1 MDDYRQPDTPE
12 TANEVEMLL
21 DQQAEQAVPS
31 ETSADIKA
39 EPVNLEEIV
48 QPEEQPE
55 ELMDKAQEQPEESE
69 QTELTKE
76 QPEESEQTELTKE
89 QPEESEQTEFTEKQP
104 EELETASTEELKEGS
119 IELSMEPSM
128 EVEAKPEDETT
139 GETQSSVFGQ
149 AVTLDAIHDS
159 ELIKTVNRAKQL
171 LNDLDEA
178 EKDKTRLTGEL
189 KQSEKAY
196 SSMEKSVAEG
206 ITTALKKK
214 KEEIAATYD
223 RELSQ
228 YQDQIDVCKTERAK
242 AKANAIAQRIQ
253 VETAPLSQQNQQLE
267 AQIELKFKENKVPVV
282 CKKRAIS
289 MLFFPK
295 NSRDWTIDILVGV
308 GLIFFIPLFFSLAIS
323 NRLVLTFTFFVYVG
337 ALFTA
342 YLYLLHKYMLKFA
355 GVNEEVEELR
365 KQIRINNKNKQL
377 MTNRIKKSQDETGY
391 NLGSFDDKITGIQQ
405 VMQNTVEKRQEALEN
420 FESEIRHQITADI
433 TAANKDELLG
443 LQQEFESKR
452 QELSDK
458 KEEIEQIEKQLKEE
472 YEPVFGKDLLYK
484 QRLNKFDSFCQENA
498 DLSLEE
504 AFTSFAEVVV
514 QAGRLP
520 YDMEVPNAVTQA
532 AMAASEKG
540 EGLSGAFDSAP
551 ELMAALGYTRGNS
564 RRYTLE
570 ELDNEE

>member
-12 TANEVEMLL
+12 TANEVEMLI
-21 DQQAEQAVPS
+21 DQQAVPS

-48 QPEEQPE
+48 QQEEQPEEVKEQPE
-55 ELMDKAQEQPEESE
+55 ELMEEAQEQPEESE

-76 QPEESEQTELTKE
+76 QPEESEQTEFTKE
-89 QPEESEQTEFTEKQP
+89 QPEESKQTELTEKQP

-119 IELSMEPSM
+119 IELSMEPLMESSM

-323 NRLVLTFTFFVYVG
+323 NRLVLAFTFFVYVG

-365 KQIRINNKNKQL
+365 KQIRVNNKNKQL
-377 MTNRIKKSQDETGY
+377 MTNRIKKS
-391 NLGSFDDKITGIQQ
+391 
-405 VMQNTVEKRQEALEN
+405 
-420 FESEIRHQITADI
+420 H
-433 TAANKDELLG
+433 
-443 LQQEFESKR
+443 
-452 QELSDK
+452 
-458 KEEIEQIEKQLKEE
+458 IEKDV
-472 YEPVFGKDLLYK
+472 YEATIGFLNAKKDSMTLHLHVSNNDVAYK
-484 QRLNKFDSFCQENA
+484 YEMIRPKKDNPKSVIIYN
-498 DLSLEE
+498 
-504 AFTSFAEVVV
+504 EV
-514 QAGRLP
+514 
-520 YDMEVPNAVTQA
+520 
-532 AMAASEKG
+532 
-540 EGLSGAFDSAP
+540 SGF
-551 ELMAALGYTRGNS
+551 N
-564 RRYTLE
+564 
-570 ELDNEE
+570 

>member
-21 DQQAEQAVPS
+21 DQQAEQAVS
-31 ETSADIKA
+31 SEASKETSADMKA

-48 QPEEQPE
+48 QPKDQLEEVKEQPE
-55 ELMDKAQEQPEESE
+55 ELMEEAQEQPEESE
-69 QTELTKE
+69 LTELTKE
-76 QPEESEQTELTKE
+76 QPEESEQAELK
-89 QPEESEQTEFTEKQP
+89 EKQLD
-104 EELETASTEELKEGS
+104 ELDAASTEESQEGS
-119 IELSMEPSM
+119 MESSM
-128 EVEAKPEDETT
+128 EVEAKPEDEATR
-139 GETQSSVFGQ
+139 EAQSSVFGQ

-196 SSMEKSVAEG
+196 GSMEKSVAEG

-253 VETAPLSQQNQQLE
+253 VETAPLNQQNQQLE

-323 NRLVLTFTFFVYVG
+323 NRLVLAFTFFVYVG
-337 ALFTA
+337 ALFTV

-504 AFTSFAEVVV
+504 A
-514 QAGRLP
+514 L
-520 YDMEVPNAVTQA
+520 TQYRA
-532 AMAASEKG
+532 
-540 EGLSGAFDSAP
+540 LSGSK
-551 ELMAALGYTRGNS
+551 LLKK
-564 RRYTLE
+564 
-570 ELDNEE
+570 

>member
-21 DQQAEQAVPS
+21 DQQAEQAVS
-31 ETSADIKA
+31 SEASKETSADMKA

-48 QPEEQPE
+48 QPKEQLEEVKEQSE
-55 ELMDKAQEQPEESE
+55 ELMEEAQEQPEESE
-69 QTELTKE
+69 LTELTKE
-76 QPEESEQTELTKE
+76 LPEESEQAELK
-89 QPEESEQTEFTEKQP
+89 EKQQD
-104 EELETASTEELKEGS
+104 ELDAASTEESQEGS
-119 IELSMEPSM
+119 MESSM
-128 EVEAKPEDETT
+128 EVEAKPEDEATR
-139 GETQSSVFGQ
+139 EAQSSVFGQ

-253 VETAPLSQQNQQLE
+253 VETAPLNQQNQQLE

-323 NRLVLTFTFFVYVG
+323 NRLVLAFTFFVYVG
-337 ALFTA
+337 ALFTV

-391 NLGSFDDKITGIQQ
+391 NLGSFDDKITSIQQ

-504 AFTSFAEVVV
+504 A
-514 QAGRLP
+514 L
-520 YDMEVPNAVTQA
+520 TQYRA
-532 AMAASEKG
+532 
-540 EGLSGAFDSAP
+540 LSGSK
-551 ELMAALGYTRGNS
+551 LLKK
-564 RRYTLE
+564 
-570 ELDNEE
+570 

>member
-48 QPEEQPE
+48 QQEEQPE
-55 ELMDKAQEQPEESE
+55 EVKEQPEELLEEAQE
-69 QTELTKE
+69 QS
-76 QPEESEQTELTKE
+76 EESEQTELTKE
-89 QPEESEQTEFTEKQP
+89 QPEESEQTEFTKEQP
-104 EELETASTEELKEGS
+104 EESKQTELTEKQ
-119 IELSMEPSM
+119 
-128 EVEAKPEDETT
+128 PEDETT

-323 NRLVLTFTFFVYVG
+323 NRLVLAFTFFVYVG

-365 KQIRINNKNKQL
+365 KQIRVNNKNKQL

-504 AFTSFAEVVV
+504 ALA
-514 QAGRLP
+514 QYRA
-520 YDMEVPNAVTQA
+520 
-532 AMAASEKG
+532 
-540 EGLSGAFDSAP
+540 LSGSK
-551 ELMAALGYTRGNS
+551 LLKK
-564 RRYTLE
+564 
-570 ELDNEE
+570 

>member
-55 ELMDKAQEQPEESE
+55 ELMDKAQ
-69 QTELTKE
+69 
-76 QPEESEQTELTKE
+76 E

-504 AFTSFAEVVV
+504 A
-514 QAGRLP
+514 L
-520 YDMEVPNAVTQA
+520 TQYRA
-532 AMAASEKG
+532 
-540 EGLSGAFDSAP
+540 LSGSK
-551 ELMAALGYTRGNS
+551 LLKK
-564 RRYTLE
+564 
-570 ELDNEE
+570 

>member
-31 ETSADIKA
+31 EASKETSADMKA

-48 QPEEQPE
+48 QPKEQLEEVKEQPE
-55 ELMDKAQEQPEESE
+55 ELMEEAQEQPEESE
-69 QTELTKE
+69 LTELTKE
-76 QPEESEQTELTKE
+76 QPEESEQADLK
-89 QPEESEQTEFTEKQP
+89 EKQLD
-104 EELETASTEELKEGS
+104 ELDAASTEESQEGS
-119 IELSMEPSM
+119 MESSM
-128 EVEAKPEDETT
+128 EVEAKPEDE
-139 GETQSSVFGQ
+139 ETREAQSSVFGQ

-253 VETAPLSQQNQQLE
+253 VETAPLNQQNQQLE

-323 NRLVLTFTFFVYVG
+323 NRLVLAFTFFVYVG
-337 ALFTA
+337 ALFTV

-391 NLGSFDDKITGIQQ
+391 NLGSFDDKITSIQQ

-472 YEPVFGKDLLYK
+472 YEPAFGKDLLYK

-504 AFTSFAEVVV
+504 A
-514 QAGRLP
+514 L
-520 YDMEVPNAVTQA
+520 TQYRA
-532 AMAASEKG
+532 
-540 EGLSGAFDSAP
+540 LSGSK
-551 ELMAALGYTRGNS
+551 LLKK
-564 RRYTLE
+564 
-570 ELDNEE
+570 

>member
-21 DQQAEQAVPS
+21 DQQAEQAVS
-31 ETSADIKA
+31 SEASKETSADMKA

-48 QPEEQPE
+48 QPKEQLEEVKEQPE
-55 ELMDKAQEQPEESE
+55 ELMEEAQEQPEESE
-69 QTELTKE
+69 LTELTKE
-76 QPEESEQTELTKE
+76 QPEESEQAELK
-89 QPEESEQTEFTEKQP
+89 EKQLD
-104 EELETASTEELKEGS
+104 ELDAASTEEPQEGS
-119 IELSMEPSM
+119 MESSM
-128 EVEAKPEDETT
+128 EVEAKPEDEATR
-139 GETQSSVFGQ
+139 EAQSSVFGQ

-253 VETAPLSQQNQQLE
+253 VETAPLNQQNQQLE

-323 NRLVLTFTFFVYVG
+323 NRLVLAFTFFVYVG
-337 ALFTA
+337 ALFTV

-391 NLGSFDDKITGIQQ
+391 NLGSFDDKITSIQQ

-458 KEEIEQIEKQLKEE
+458 KEEIEQIENQLKEE

-504 AFTSFAEVVV
+504 A
-514 QAGRLP
+514 L
-520 YDMEVPNAVTQA
+520 TQYRA
-532 AMAASEKG
+532 
-540 EGLSGAFDSAP
+540 LSGSK
-551 ELMAALGYTRGNS
+551 LLKK
-564 RRYTLE
+564 
-570 ELDNEE
+570 

>member
-21 DQQAEQAVPS
+21 DQQAEQAVS
-31 ETSADIKA
+31 SEASKETSADMKA

-48 QPEEQPE
+48 QPKEQLEEVKEQPE
-55 ELMDKAQEQPEESE
+55 ELMEEAQEQPEESE
-69 QTELTKE
+69 LTELTKE
-76 QPEESEQTELTKE
+76 QPEESEQADLK
-89 QPEESEQTEFTEKQP
+89 EKQLD
-104 EELETASTEELKEGS
+104 ELDAASTEESQEGS
-119 IELSMEPSM
+119 MESSM
-128 EVEAKPEDETT
+128 EVEAKPEDEATR
-139 GETQSSVFGQ
+139 EAQSSVFGQ

-253 VETAPLSQQNQQLE
+253 VETAPLNQQNQQLE

-323 NRLVLTFTFFVYVG
+323 NRLVLAFTFFVYVG
-337 ALFTA
+337 ALFTV

-452 QELSDK
+452 QELSNK

-504 AFTSFAEVVV
+504 A
-514 QAGRLP
+514 L
-520 YDMEVPNAVTQA
+520 TQYRA
-532 AMAASEKG
+532 
-540 EGLSGAFDSAP
+540 LSGSK
-551 ELMAALGYTRGNS
+551 LLKK
-564 RRYTLE
+564 
-570 ELDNEE
+570 

>member
-21 DQQAEQAVPS
+21 DQQAEQAVS
-31 ETSADIKA
+31 SEASKETSADMKA

-48 QPEEQPE
+48 QPKEQLEEVKEQPE
-55 ELMDKAQEQPEESE
+55 ELMEEAQEQPEESE
-69 QTELTKE
+69 LTELTKE
-76 QPEESEQTELTKE
+76 QPEESEQAELK
-89 QPEESEQTEFTEKQP
+89 EKQLD
-104 EELETASTEELKEGS
+104 ELDAASTEESQEGS
-119 IELSMEPSM
+119 MESSM
-128 EVEAKPEDETT
+128 EVEAKPEDEATR
-139 GETQSSVFGQ
+139 EAQSSVFGQ

-253 VETAPLSQQNQQLE
+253 VETAPLNQQNQQLE

-323 NRLVLTFTFFVYVG
+323 NRLVLAFTFFVYVG

-458 KEEIEQIEKQLKEE
+458 KEEIEQIENQLKEE

-504 AFTSFAEVVV
+504 A
-514 QAGRLP
+514 L
-520 YDMEVPNAVTQA
+520 TQYRA
-532 AMAASEKG
+532 
-540 EGLSGAFDSAP
+540 LSGSK
-551 ELMAALGYTRGNS
+551 LLKK
-564 RRYTLE
+564 
-570 ELDNEE
+570 

>member
-21 DQQAEQAVPS
+21 DQQAEQAVSSEAPK
-31 ETSADIKA
+31 ETSADMKA

-48 QPEEQPE
+48 QPKDQLEEVKEQPE
-55 ELMDKAQEQPEESE
+55 ELMEEAQEQPEESE
-69 QTELTKE
+69 LTELTKE
-76 QPEESEQTELTKE
+76 QPEESEQAELK
-89 QPEESEQTEFTEKQP
+89 EKQLD
-104 EELETASTEELKEGS
+104 ELDAASTEESQEGS
-119 IELSMEPSM
+119 MESSM
-128 EVEAKPEDETT
+128 EVEAKPEDEATR
-139 GETQSSVFGQ
+139 EAQSSVFGQ

-196 SSMEKSVAEG
+196 GSMEKSVAEG

-253 VETAPLSQQNQQLE
+253 VETAPLNQQNQQLE

-323 NRLVLTFTFFVYVG
+323 NRLVLAFTFFVYVG
-337 ALFTA
+337 ALFTV

-504 AFTSFAEVVV
+504 A
-514 QAGRLP
+514 L
-520 YDMEVPNAVTQA
+520 TQYRA
-532 AMAASEKG
+532 
-540 EGLSGAFDSAP
+540 LSGSK
-551 ELMAALGYTRGNS
+551 LLKK
-564 RRYTLE
+564 
-570 ELDNEE
+570 

>member
-21 DQQAEQAVPS
+21 DQQAEQAVS
-31 ETSADIKA
+31 SEASKETSADMKA

-48 QPEEQPE
+48 QPKEQLEEVKEQPE
-55 ELMDKAQEQPEESE
+55 ELMEEAQEQPEESE
-69 QTELTKE
+69 LTELTKE
-76 QPEESEQTELTKE
+76 QPEESEQADLK
-89 QPEESEQTEFTEKQP
+89 EKQLD
-104 EELETASTEELKEGS
+104 ELDAASTEESQEGS
-119 IELSMEPSM
+119 MESSM
-128 EVEAKPEDETT
+128 EVEAKPEDE
-139 GETQSSVFGQ
+139 ETREAQSSVFGQ

-253 VETAPLSQQNQQLE
+253 VETAPLNQQNQQLE

-323 NRLVLTFTFFVYVG
+323 NRLVLAFTFFVYVG
-337 ALFTA
+337 ALFTV

-504 AFTSFAEVVV
+504 A
-514 QAGRLP
+514 L
-520 YDMEVPNAVTQA
+520 TQYRA
-532 AMAASEKG
+532 
-540 EGLSGAFDSAP
+540 LSGSK
-551 ELMAALGYTRGNS
+551 LLKK
-564 RRYTLE
+564 
-570 ELDNEE
+570 

>member
-31 ETSADIKA
+31 EASKETSADMKA

-48 QPEEQPE
+48 QPKEQLEEVKEQPE
-55 ELMDKAQEQPEESE
+55 ELMEEAQEQPEESE
-69 QTELTKE
+69 LTELTKE
-76 QPEESEQTELTKE
+76 QPEESEQADLK
-89 QPEESEQTEFTEKQP
+89 EKQLD
-104 EELETASTEELKEGS
+104 ELDAASTEESQEGS
-119 IELSMEPSM
+119 MESSM
-128 EVEAKPEDETT
+128 EVEAKPEDE
-139 GETQSSVFGQ
+139 ETREAQSSVFGQ

-253 VETAPLSQQNQQLE
+253 VETAPLNQQNQQLE

-323 NRLVLTFTFFVYVG
+323 NRLVLAFTFFVYVG

-504 AFTSFAEVVV
+504 A
-514 QAGRLP
+514 L
-520 YDMEVPNAVTQA
+520 TQYRA
-532 AMAASEKG
+532 
-540 EGLSGAFDSAP
+540 LSGSK
-551 ELMAALGYTRGNS
+551 LLKK
-564 RRYTLE
+564 
-570 ELDNEE
+570 

>member
-21 DQQAEQAVPS
+21 DQQAEQAVS
-31 ETSADIKA
+31 SEASKETSADMKA

-48 QPEEQPE
+48 QPKEQLEEVKEQPE
-55 ELMDKAQEQPEESE
+55 ELMEEAQEQPEESE
-69 QTELTKE
+69 LTELTKE
-76 QPEESEQTELTKE
+76 QPEESEQAELK
-89 QPEESEQTEFTEKQP
+89 EKQLD
-104 EELETASTEELKEGS
+104 ELDAASTEESQEGS
-119 IELSMEPSM
+119 MESSM
-128 EVEAKPEDETT
+128 EVEAKPEDEATR
-139 GETQSSVFGQ
+139 EAQSSVFGQ

-253 VETAPLSQQNQQLE
+253 VETAPLNQQNQQLE

-323 NRLVLTFTFFVYVG
+323 NRLVLAFTFFVYVG

-391 NLGSFDDKITGIQQ
+391 NLGSFDDKITSIQQ

-504 AFTSFAEVVV
+504 A
-514 QAGRLP
+514 L
-520 YDMEVPNAVTQA
+520 TQYRA
-532 AMAASEKG
+532 
-540 EGLSGAFDSAP
+540 LSGSK
-551 ELMAALGYTRGNS
+551 LLKK
-564 RRYTLE
+564 
-570 ELDNEE
+570 

>member
-21 DQQAEQAVPS
+21 DQQAEQAVS
-31 ETSADIKA
+31 SEASKETSADMKA

-48 QPEEQPE
+48 QPKEQLEEVKEQPE
-55 ELMDKAQEQPEESE
+55 ELMEEAQEQPEESE
-69 QTELTKE
+69 LTELTKE
-76 QPEESEQTELTKE
+76 QPEESEQAELK
-89 QPEESEQTEFTEKQP
+89 EKQLD
-104 EELETASTEELKEGS
+104 ELDAASTEESQEGS
-119 IELSMEPSM
+119 MESSM
-128 EVEAKPEDETT
+128 EVEAKPEDEATR
-139 GETQSSVFGQ
+139 EAQSSVFGQ

-253 VETAPLSQQNQQLE
+253 VETAPLNQQNQQLE

-295 NSRDWTIDILVGV
+295 NGRDWTIDILVGV

-323 NRLVLTFTFFVYVG
+323 NRLVLAFTFFVYVG
-337 ALFTA
+337 ALFTV

-458 KEEIEQIEKQLKEE
+458 KEEIEQIENQLKEE

-504 AFTSFAEVVV
+504 A
-514 QAGRLP
+514 L
-520 YDMEVPNAVTQA
+520 TQYRA
-532 AMAASEKG
+532 
-540 EGLSGAFDSAP
+540 LSGSK
-551 ELMAALGYTRGNS
+551 LLKK
-564 RRYTLE
+564 
-570 ELDNEE
+570 

>member
-31 ETSADIKA
+31 EASKETSADMKA

-48 QPEEQPE
+48 QPKEQLEEVKEQPE
-55 ELMDKAQEQPEESE
+55 ELMEEAQEQPEESE
-69 QTELTKE
+69 LTELTKE
-76 QPEESEQTELTKE
+76 QPEESEQADLK
-89 QPEESEQTEFTEKQP
+89 EKQLD
-104 EELETASTEELKEGS
+104 ELDAASTEESQEGS
-119 IELSMEPSM
+119 MESSM
-128 EVEAKPEDETT
+128 EVEAKPEDE
-139 GETQSSVFGQ
+139 ETREAQSSVFGQ

-253 VETAPLSQQNQQLE
+253 VETAPLNQQNQQLE

-323 NRLVLTFTFFVYVG
+323 NRLVLAFTFFVYVG

-391 NLGSFDDKITGIQQ
+391 NLGSFDDKITSIQQ

-458 KEEIEQIEKQLKEE
+458 KEEIEQIENQLKEE

-498 DLSLEE
+498 DLSLED
-504 AFTSFAEVVV
+504 A
-514 QAGRLP
+514 L
-520 YDMEVPNAVTQA
+520 TQYRA
-532 AMAASEKG
+532 
-540 EGLSGAFDSAP
+540 LSGSK
-551 ELMAALGYTRGNS
+551 LLKK
-564 RRYTLE
+564 
-570 ELDNEE
+570 

>member
-21 DQQAEQAVPS
+21 DQQAEQAVS
-31 ETSADIKA
+31 SEASKETSADMKA

-48 QPEEQPE
+48 QPKEQLEEVKEQPE
-55 ELMDKAQEQPEESE
+55 ELMEEAQEQPEESE
-69 QTELTKE
+69 LTELTKE
-76 QPEESEQTELTKE
+76 QPEESEQAELK
-89 QPEESEQTEFTEKQP
+89 EKQLD
-104 EELETASTEELKEGS
+104 ELDAASTEESQEGS
-119 IELSMEPSM
+119 MESSM
-128 EVEAKPEDETT
+128 EVEAKPEDEATR
-139 GETQSSVFGQ
+139 EAQSSVFGQ

-253 VETAPLSQQNQQLE
+253 VETAPLNQQNQQLE

-323 NRLVLTFTFFVYVG
+323 NRLVLAFTFFVYVG
-337 ALFTA
+337 ALFTV

-498 DLSLEE
+498 DLSLED
-504 AFTSFAEVVV
+504 A
-514 QAGRLP
+514 L
-520 YDMEVPNAVTQA
+520 TQYRA
-532 AMAASEKG
+532 
-540 EGLSGAFDSAP
+540 LSGSK
-551 ELMAALGYTRGNS
+551 LLKK
-564 RRYTLE
+564 
-570 ELDNEE
+570 

>member
-31 ETSADIKA
+31 EASKETSADMKA

-48 QPEEQPE
+48 QPKEQLEEVKEQPE
-55 ELMDKAQEQPEESE
+55 ELMEEAQEQPEESE
-69 QTELTKE
+69 LTELTKE
-76 QPEESEQTELTKE
+76 QPEESEQADLK
-89 QPEESEQTEFTEKQP
+89 EKQLD
-104 EELETASTEELKEGS
+104 ELDAASTEESQEGS
-119 IELSMEPSM
+119 MESSM
-128 EVEAKPEDETT
+128 EVEAKPEDE
-139 GETQSSVFGQ
+139 ETREAQSSVFGQ

-253 VETAPLSQQNQQLE
+253 VETAPLNQQNQQLE

-323 NRLVLTFTFFVYVG
+323 NRLVLAFTFFVYVG
-337 ALFTA
+337 ALFTV

-458 KEEIEQIEKQLKEE
+458 KEEIEQIENQLKEE

-504 AFTSFAEVVV
+504 A
-514 QAGRLP
+514 L
-520 YDMEVPNAVTQA
+520 TQYRA
-532 AMAASEKG
+532 
-540 EGLSGAFDSAP
+540 LSGSK
-551 ELMAALGYTRGNS
+551 LLKK
-564 RRYTLE
+564 
-570 ELDNEE
+570 

>member
-21 DQQAEQAVPS
+21 DQQAEQAVS
-31 ETSADIKA
+31 NEASKETSADMKA

-48 QPEEQPE
+48 QPKEQLEEVKEQPE
-55 ELMDKAQEQPEESE
+55 ELMEEAQEQPEESE
-69 QTELTKE
+69 LTELTKE
-76 QPEESEQTELTKE
+76 QPEESEQAELK
-89 QPEESEQTEFTEKQP
+89 EKQLD
-104 EELETASTEELKEGS
+104 ELDAASTEESQEGS
-119 IELSMEPSM
+119 MESSM
-128 EVEAKPEDETT
+128 EVEAKPEDE
-139 GETQSSVFGQ
+139 ETREAQSSVFGQ

-253 VETAPLSQQNQQLE
+253 VETAPLNQQNQQLE

-323 NRLVLTFTFFVYVG
+323 NRLVLAFTFFVYVG
-337 ALFTA
+337 ALFTV

-504 AFTSFAEVVV
+504 A
-514 QAGRLP
+514 L
-520 YDMEVPNAVTQA
+520 TQYRA
-532 AMAASEKG
+532 
-540 EGLSGAFDSAP
+540 LSGSK
-551 ELMAALGYTRGNS
+551 LLKK
-564 RRYTLE
+564 
-570 ELDNEE
+570 

>member
-21 DQQAEQAVPS
+21 DQQAEQAVS
-31 ETSADIKA
+31 SEASKETSADMKA

-48 QPEEQPE
+48 QPKEQLEEVKEQPE
-55 ELMDKAQEQPEESE
+55 ELMEEAQEQPEESE
-69 QTELTKE
+69 LTELTKE
-76 QPEESEQTELTKE
+76 QPEESEQA
-89 QPEESEQTEFTEKQP
+89 EFKEKQLD
-104 EELETASTEELKEGS
+104 ELDAASTEESQEGS
-119 IELSMEPSM
+119 MESSM
-128 EVEAKPEDETT
+128 EVEAKPEDEATR
-139 GETQSSVFGQ
+139 EAQSSVFGQ

-253 VETAPLSQQNQQLE
+253 VETAPLNQQNQQLE

-323 NRLVLTFTFFVYVG
+323 NRLVLAFTFFVYVG
-337 ALFTA
+337 ALFTV

-504 AFTSFAEVVV
+504 A
-514 QAGRLP
+514 L
-520 YDMEVPNAVTQA
+520 TQYRA
-532 AMAASEKG
+532 
-540 EGLSGAFDSAP
+540 LSGSK
-551 ELMAALGYTRGNS
+551 LLKK
-564 RRYTLE
+564 
-570 ELDNEE
+570 

>member
-21 DQQAEQAVPS
+21 DQQAEQAVS
-31 ETSADIKA
+31 SEASKETSADMKA

-48 QPEEQPE
+48 QPKEQLEEVKEQSE
-55 ELMDKAQEQPEESE
+55 ELMEEAQEQPEESE
-69 QTELTKE
+69 LTELTKE
-76 QPEESEQTELTKE
+76 LPEESEQAELK
-89 QPEESEQTEFTEKQP
+89 EKQLD
-104 EELETASTEELKEGS
+104 ELDAASTEESQEGS
-119 IELSMEPSM
+119 MESSM
-128 EVEAKPEDETT
+128 EVEAKPEDEATR
-139 GETQSSVFGQ
+139 EAQSSVFGQ

-253 VETAPLSQQNQQLE
+253 VETAPLNQQNQQLE

-323 NRLVLTFTFFVYVG
+323 NRLVLAFTFFVYVG
-337 ALFTA
+337 ALFTV

-405 VMQNTVEKRQEALEN
+405 VMQNAVEKRQEALEN

-504 AFTSFAEVVV
+504 A
-514 QAGRLP
+514 L
-520 YDMEVPNAVTQA
+520 TQYRA
-532 AMAASEKG
+532 
-540 EGLSGAFDSAP
+540 LSGSK
-551 ELMAALGYTRGNS
+551 LLKK
-564 RRYTLE
+564 
-570 ELDNEE
+570 

>member
-31 ETSADIKA
+31 EASKETSADMKA

-48 QPEEQPE
+48 QPKEQLEEVKEQPE
-55 ELMDKAQEQPEESE
+55 ELMEEAQEQPEESE
-69 QTELTKE
+69 LTELTKE
-76 QPEESEQTELTKE
+76 QPEESEQAELK
-89 QPEESEQTEFTEKQP
+89 EKQLD
-104 EELETASTEELKEGS
+104 ELDAASTEESQEGS
-119 IELSMEPSM
+119 MESSM
-128 EVEAKPEDETT
+128 EVEAKPEDEATR
-139 GETQSSVFGQ
+139 EAQSSVFGQ

-171 LNDLDEA
+171 LNDLDET

-253 VETAPLSQQNQQLE
+253 VETAPLNQQNQQLE

-323 NRLVLTFTFFVYVG
+323 NRLVLAFTFFVYVG
-337 ALFTA
+337 ALFTV

-504 AFTSFAEVVV
+504 A
-514 QAGRLP
+514 L
-520 YDMEVPNAVTQA
+520 TQYRA
-532 AMAASEKG
+532 
-540 EGLSGAFDSAP
+540 LSGSK
-551 ELMAALGYTRGNS
+551 LLKK
-564 RRYTLE
+564 
-570 ELDNEE
+570 

>member
-31 ETSADIKA
+31 ETSADMKA

-48 QPEEQPE
+48 QQEEQLEEVKEQPE
-55 ELMDKAQEQPEESE
+55 ELMEEAQEQPEESE
-69 QTELTKE
+69 LTEFTKE
-76 QPEESEQTELTKE
+76 QPEESEQAELK
-89 QPEESEQTEFTEKQP
+89 EKQLD
-104 EELETASTEELKEGS
+104 ELDAASTEESQEGS
-119 IELSMEPSM
+119 MELSMEPSMELSMESSM
-128 EVEAKPEDETT
+128 EVEAKPEDEATR
-139 GETQSSVFGQ
+139 EAQSSVFGQ

-253 VETAPLSQQNQQLE
+253 VETAPLNQQNQQLE

-323 NRLVLTFTFFVYVG
+323 NRLVLAFTFFVYVG
-337 ALFTA
+337 ALFTV

-405 VMQNTVEKRQEALEN
+405 VMQNTV
-420 FESEIRHQITADI
+420 DI

-504 AFTSFAEVVV
+504 A
-514 QAGRLP
+514 L
-520 YDMEVPNAVTQA
+520 TQYRA
-532 AMAASEKG
+532 
-540 EGLSGAFDSAP
+540 LSGSK
-551 ELMAALGYTRGNS
+551 LLKK
-564 RRYTLE
+564 
-570 ELDNEE
+570 

>member
-21 DQQAEQAVPS
+21 DQQAEQAVS
-31 ETSADIKA
+31 SEASKETSADMKA

-48 QPEEQPE
+48 QPKEQLEEVKEQPE
-55 ELMDKAQEQPEESE
+55 ELMEEAQEQPEESE
-69 QTELTKE
+69 LTELTKE
-76 QPEESEQTELTKE
+76 QPEESEQAELK
-89 QPEESEQTEFTEKQP
+89 EKQLD
-104 EELETASTEELKEGS
+104 ELDAASTEESQEGS
-119 IELSMEPSM
+119 MESSM
-128 EVEAKPEDETT
+128 EVEAKPEDEATR
-139 GETQSSVFGQ
+139 EAQSSVFGQ
-149 AVTLDAIHDS
+149 SVTLDAIHDS

-253 VETAPLSQQNQQLE
+253 VETAPLNQQNQQLE

-323 NRLVLTFTFFVYVG
+323 NRLVLAFTFFVYVG
-337 ALFTA
+337 ALFTV

-504 AFTSFAEVVV
+504 A
-514 QAGRLP
+514 L
-520 YDMEVPNAVTQA
+520 TQYRA
-532 AMAASEKG
+532 
-540 EGLSGAFDSAP
+540 LSGSK
-551 ELMAALGYTRGNS
+551 LLKK
-564 RRYTLE
+564 
-570 ELDNEE
+570 

>member
-21 DQQAEQAVPS
+21 DQQAEQAVS
-31 ETSADIKA
+31 SEASKETSADMKA

-48 QPEEQPE
+48 QPKEQLEEVKEQSE
-55 ELMDKAQEQPEESE
+55 ELMEEAQEQPEESE
-69 QTELTKE
+69 LTELTKE
-76 QPEESEQTELTKE
+76 QPEESEQAELK
-89 QPEESEQTEFTEKQP
+89 EKQQD
-104 EELETASTEELKEGS
+104 ELDAASTEESQEGS
-119 IELSMEPSM
+119 MESSM
-128 EVEAKPEDETT
+128 EVEAKPEDEATR
-139 GETQSSVFGQ
+139 EAQSSVFGQ

-253 VETAPLSQQNQQLE
+253 VETAPLNQQNQQLE

-323 NRLVLTFTFFVYVG
+323 NRLVLAFTFFVYVG
-337 ALFTA
+337 ALFTV

-458 KEEIEQIEKQLKEE
+458 KEEIEQIENQLKEE

-504 AFTSFAEVVV
+504 A
-514 QAGRLP
+514 L
-520 YDMEVPNAVTQA
+520 TQYRA
-532 AMAASEKG
+532 
-540 EGLSGAFDSAP
+540 LSGSK
-551 ELMAALGYTRGNS
+551 LLKK
-564 RRYTLE
+564 
-570 ELDNEE
+570 

>member
-31 ETSADIKA
+31 EASKETSADMKA

-48 QPEEQPE
+48 QQKEQLEEVKEQPE
-55 ELMDKAQEQPEESE
+55 ELMEEAQEQQEESE
-69 QTELTKE
+69 LTEFTKE
-76 QPEESEQTELTKE
+76 QPEESEQAELK
-89 QPEESEQTEFTEKQP
+89 EKQLD
-104 EELETASTEELKEGS
+104 ELDSASTEESQEGP
-119 IELSMEPSM
+119 MESSM
-128 EVEAKPEDETT
+128 EVEAKPEDEATR
-139 GETQSSVFGQ
+139 EAQSSVFGQ

-253 VETAPLSQQNQQLE
+253 VETAPLNQQNQQLE

-323 NRLVLTFTFFVYVG
+323 NRLVLAFTFFVYVG
-337 ALFTA
+337 ALFTV

-391 NLGSFDDKITGIQQ
+391 NLGSFDDKITSIQQ

-504 AFTSFAEVVV
+504 A
-514 QAGRLP
+514 L
-520 YDMEVPNAVTQA
+520 TQYRA
-532 AMAASEKG
+532 
-540 EGLSGAFDSAP
+540 LSGSK
-551 ELMAALGYTRGNS
+551 LLKK
-564 RRYTLE
+564 
-570 ELDNEE
+570 

>member
-31 ETSADIKA
+31 EASKETSADMKA

-48 QPEEQPE
+48 QPKEQLEEVKEQPE
-55 ELMDKAQEQPEESE
+55 ELMEEAQEQPEESE
-69 QTELTKE
+69 LTELTKE
-76 QPEESEQTELTKE
+76 QPEESEQADLK
-89 QPEESEQTEFTEKQP
+89 EKQLD
-104 EELETASTEELKEGS
+104 ELDAASTEESQEGS
-119 IELSMEPSM
+119 MESSM
-128 EVEAKPEDETT
+128 EVEAKPEDEATR
-139 GETQSSVFGQ
+139 EAQSSVFGQ

-189 KQSEKAY
+189 RQSEKAY

-253 VETAPLSQQNQQLE
+253 VETAPLNQQNQQLE

-323 NRLVLTFTFFVYVG
+323 NRLVLAFTFFVYVG
-337 ALFTA
+337 ALFTV

-504 AFTSFAEVVV
+504 A
-514 QAGRLP
+514 L
-520 YDMEVPNAVTQA
+520 TQYRA
-532 AMAASEKG
+532 
-540 EGLSGAFDSAP
+540 LSGSK
-551 ELMAALGYTRGNS
+551 LLKK
-564 RRYTLE
+564 
-570 ELDNEE
+570 

>member
-31 ETSADIKA
+31 EASKETSADMKA

-48 QPEEQPE
+48 QPKKQLEEVKEQSE
-55 ELMDKAQEQPEESE
+55 ELMEEAQEQPEESE
-69 QTELTKE
+69 LTELTKE
-76 QPEESEQTELTKE
+76 QPEESEQAELK
-89 QPEESEQTEFTEKQP
+89 EKQLD
-104 EELETASTEELKEGS
+104 ELDAASTEESQEGS
-119 IELSMEPSM
+119 MESSM
-128 EVEAKPEDETT
+128 EVEAKPEDEATR
-139 GETQSSVFGQ
+139 EAQSSVFGQ

-253 VETAPLSQQNQQLE
+253 VETAPLNQQNQQLE

-323 NRLVLTFTFFVYVG
+323 NRLVLAFTFFVYVG
-337 ALFTA
+337 ALFTV

-504 AFTSFAEVVV
+504 A
-514 QAGRLP
+514 L
-520 YDMEVPNAVTQA
+520 TQYRA
-532 AMAASEKG
+532 
-540 EGLSGAFDSAP
+540 LSGSK
-551 ELMAALGYTRGNS
+551 LLKK
-564 RRYTLE
+564 
-570 ELDNEE
+570 

>member
-21 DQQAEQAVPS
+21 DQQAEQAVS
-31 ETSADIKA
+31 NEASKETSADMKA

-48 QPEEQPE
+48 QPKDQLEEVKEQPE
-55 ELMDKAQEQPEESE
+55 ELMEEAQEQPEESE
-69 QTELTKE
+69 LTELTKE
-76 QPEESEQTELTKE
+76 QPEESEQAELK
-89 QPEESEQTEFTEKQP
+89 EKQLD
-104 EELETASTEELKEGS
+104 ELDAASTEESQEGS
-119 IELSMEPSM
+119 MESSM
-128 EVEAKPEDETT
+128 EVEAKPEDEATR
-139 GETQSSVFGQ
+139 EAQSSVFGQ

-196 SSMEKSVAEG
+196 GSMEKSVAEG

-253 VETAPLSQQNQQLE
+253 VETAPLNQQNQQLE

-323 NRLVLTFTFFVYVG
+323 NRLVLAFTFFVYVG
-337 ALFTA
+337 ALFTV

-504 AFTSFAEVVV
+504 A
-514 QAGRLP
+514 L
-520 YDMEVPNAVTQA
+520 TQYRA
-532 AMAASEKG
+532 
-540 EGLSGAFDSAP
+540 LSGSK
-551 ELMAALGYTRGNS
+551 LLKK
-564 RRYTLE
+564 
-570 ELDNEE
+570 

>member
-21 DQQAEQAVPS
+21 DQQAEQAVS
-31 ETSADIKA
+31 SEASKETSADMKA

-48 QPEEQPE
+48 QPKEQLEEVKEQSE
-55 ELMDKAQEQPEESE
+55 ELMEEAQEQPEESE
-69 QTELTKE
+69 LTELTKE
-76 QPEESEQTELTKE
+76 QSEESEQAELK
-89 QPEESEQTEFTEKQP
+89 EKQLD
-104 EELETASTEELKEGS
+104 ELDAASTEESQEGS
-119 IELSMEPSM
+119 MELSMEPSMESSM
-128 EVEAKPEDETT
+128 EVEAKPEDEATR
-139 GETQSSVFGQ
+139 EAQSSVFGQ

-253 VETAPLSQQNQQLE
+253 VETAPLNQQNQQLE
-267 AQIELKFKENKVPVV
+267 AQKFKENKVPVV

-323 NRLVLTFTFFVYVG
+323 NRLVLAFTFFVYVG
-337 ALFTA
+337 ALFTV

-391 NLGSFDDKITGIQQ
+391 NLGSFDDKITSIQQ

-458 KEEIEQIEKQLKEE
+458 KEEIEQIENQLKEE

-504 AFTSFAEVVV
+504 A
-514 QAGRLP
+514 L
-520 YDMEVPNAVTQA
+520 TQYRA
-532 AMAASEKG
+532 
-540 EGLSGAFDSAP
+540 LSGSK
-551 ELMAALGYTRGNS
+551 LLKK
-564 RRYTLE
+564 
-570 ELDNEE
+570 

>member
-21 DQQAEQAVPS
+21 DQQAEQAVS
-31 ETSADIKA
+31 NEASKETSADMKA

-48 QPEEQPE
+48 QPKEQLEEVKEQPE
-55 ELMDKAQEQPEESE
+55 ELMEEAQEQPEESE
-69 QTELTKE
+69 LTELTKE

-89 QPEESEQTEFTEKQP
+89 QPEESEQTEFTQEQPEESKQTELTEKQP

-253 VETAPLSQQNQQLE
+253 VETAPLNQQNQQLE

-323 NRLVLTFTFFVYVG
+323 NRLVLAFTFFVYVG
-337 ALFTA
+337 ALFTV

-504 AFTSFAEVVV
+504 A
-514 QAGRLP
+514 L
-520 YDMEVPNAVTQA
+520 TQYRA
-532 AMAASEKG
+532 
-540 EGLSGAFDSAP
+540 LSGSK
-551 ELMAALGYTRGNS
+551 LLKK
-564 RRYTLE
+564 
-570 ELDNEE
+570 

>member
-21 DQQAEQAVPS
+21 DQQAEQAVS
-31 ETSADIKA
+31 SEASKETSADMKA

-48 QPEEQPE
+48 QPKEQLEEVKEQSE
-55 ELMDKAQEQPEESE
+55 ELMEEAQEQPEESE
-69 QTELTKE
+69 LTELTKE
-76 QPEESEQTELTKE
+76 QPEESEQ
-89 QPEESEQTEFTEKQP
+89 
-104 EELETASTEELKEGS
+104 AELKEKQLD
-119 IELSMEPSM
+119 ELDAASTKESQEGSMESSM
-128 EVEAKPEDETT
+128 EVEAKPEDEATR
-139 GETQSSVFGQ
+139 EAQSSVFGQ

-253 VETAPLSQQNQQLE
+253 VETAPLNQQNQQLE

-323 NRLVLTFTFFVYVG
+323 NRLVLAFTFFVYVG

-391 NLGSFDDKITGIQQ
+391 NLGSFDDKITSIQQ

-504 AFTSFAEVVV
+504 A
-514 QAGRLP
+514 L
-520 YDMEVPNAVTQA
+520 TQYRA
-532 AMAASEKG
+532 
-540 EGLSGAFDSAP
+540 LSGSK
-551 ELMAALGYTRGNS
+551 LLKK
-564 RRYTLE
+564 
-570 ELDNEE
+570 

>member
-21 DQQAEQAVPS
+21 DQQAEQAVS
-31 ETSADIKA
+31 SEASKETSADMKA

-48 QPEEQPE
+48 QPKEQLEEVKEQPE
-55 ELMDKAQEQPEESE
+55 ELMEEAQEQPEESE
-69 QTELTKE
+69 LTELTKE
-76 QPEESEQTELTKE
+76 QPEESEQAELK
-89 QPEESEQTEFTEKQP
+89 EKQLD
-104 EELETASTEELKEGS
+104 ELDAASTEESQEGS
-119 IELSMEPSM
+119 MESSM
-128 EVEAKPEDETT
+128 EVEAKPEDEATR
-139 GETQSSVFGQ
+139 EAQSSVFGQ

-253 VETAPLSQQNQQLE
+253 VETAPLNQQNQQLE

-323 NRLVLTFTFFVYVG
+323 NRLVLAFTFFVYVG
-337 ALFTA
+337 ALFTV

-452 QELSDK
+452 QELSNK

-504 AFTSFAEVVV
+504 A
-514 QAGRLP
+514 L
-520 YDMEVPNAVTQA
+520 TQYRA
-532 AMAASEKG
+532 
-540 EGLSGAFDSAP
+540 LSGSK
-551 ELMAALGYTRGNS
+551 LLKK
-564 RRYTLE
+564 
-570 ELDNEE
+570 

>member
-1 MDDYRQPDTPE
+1 MDDYKQPDTPE

-21 DQQAEQAVPS
+21 DQQAADSVLAQAGQTDS
-31 ETSADIKA
+31 
-39 EPVNLEEIV
+39 EPVKEGQAENESVSEPVDEPTLDEAAVEE
-48 QPEEQPE
+48 PTAEEPTESSQSS
-55 ELMDKAQEQPEESE
+55 KAAEG
-69 QTELTKE
+69 
-76 QPEESEQTELTKE
+76 
-89 QPEESEQTEFTEKQP
+89 
-104 EELETASTEELKEGS
+104 ETASPTAESVPKQPTAEEESKAEADAKS
-119 IELSMEPSM
+119 DQAQSEQEP
-128 EVEAKPEDETT
+128 TIN
-139 GETQSSVFGQ
+139 QS
-149 AVTLDAIHDS
+149 VTLDTIQDPES
-159 ELIKTVNRAKQL
+159 VKIVNKAKQL

-178 EKDKTRLTGEL
+178 QKDKVRLMGEL

-196 SSMEKSVAEG
+196 SSMERSVAEG

-214 KEEIAATYD
+214 KEEIASTYD

-253 VETAPLSQQNQQLE
+253 VETAPLNQQNQQLE
-267 AQIELKFKENKVPVV
+267 AQIEIKFKENKVPVV

-295 NSRDWTIDILVGV
+295 NGKDWSIDILIGI
-308 GLIFFIPLFFSLAIS
+308 GLMFLIPLFFALAIS
-323 NRLVLTFTFFVYVG
+323 NRFVLAFTFFLYAGV
-337 ALFTA
+337 LFAA
-342 YLYLLHKYMLKFA
+342 YLYLLHKFMLKFV

-391 NLGSFDDKITGIQQ
+391 NLGSFDDRIASIQQ
-405 VMQNTVEKRQEALEN
+405 VMQDTVTKRQEALEN

-443 LQQEFESKR
+443 LQQDFESKR
-452 QELSDK
+452 QELADK
-458 KEEIEQIEKQLKEE
+458 KEWLEGIEKQLKEE

-504 AFTSFAEVVV
+504 A
-514 QAGRLP
+514 L
-520 YDMEVPNAVTQA
+520 TQYRA
-532 AMAASEKG
+532 
-540 EGLSGAFDSAP
+540 LSGGSK
-551 ELMAALGYTRGNS
+551 LLKK
-564 RRYTLE
+564 
-570 ELDNEE
+570 

>member
-55 ELMDKAQEQPEESE
+55 ELMDKAQ
-69 QTELTKE
+69 
-76 QPEESEQTELTKE
+76 E

-458 KEEIEQIEKQLKEE
+458 KEEIEKIEKQLKEE

-504 AFTSFAEVVV
+504 A
-514 QAGRLP
+514 L
-520 YDMEVPNAVTQA
+520 TQYRA
-532 AMAASEKG
+532 
-540 EGLSGAFDSAP
+540 LSGSK
-551 ELMAALGYTRGNS
+551 LLKK
-564 RRYTLE
+564 
-570 ELDNEE
+570 